1 MRLKLKIQSYAG
13 KQVPHSNES
22 ECYFDTQGGSIGRG
36 QGNTWTLGYDAH
48 LSRRHVV
55 IEQRNGIYY
64 ISDMSSNG
72 VFINQSNTPLGRN
85 NSRVISD
92 GDIIQIGEHNILAEM
107 IDDSMSASL
116 PIGFEDIPVSQ
127 DKPPYFSDP
136 TGSQDYAFS
145 DLGFISSNKS
155 DASSSDDPFGDVFNP
170 RPKHQ
175 KPEVKQENEQF
186 NSIHDAF
193 KFDAECPPQKT
204 DEPNPNIFTPPA
216 PPPEYEHRRIDA
228 VTDTKKHAQECLHH
242 RLEGAGLN
250 PDRLKQKL
258 PKEVYYT
265 IGRILRNSIQGTIEL
280 LRGRTEIKNHLR
292 LDRTVIGDMQNN
304 PLKFM
309 PNAEQVMIYF
319 FTSGNE
325 ADKTYLALPDAMQ
338 EAFDDLKA
346 HQFAVTAAMQQ
357 ALLTTVRHH
366 FSPENL
372 KMKLEKTNK
381 LSSKIPFQREAK
393 LWDMFESLYNDI
405 EHEASENFQAILD
418 KEVAKIYATHVKE
431 IKRQHSASHKKE
443 N

>member
-13 KQVPHSNES
+13 KQVPRSAEN
-22 ECYFDTQGGSIGRG
+22 ECYFDAQGGSIGRG
-36 QGNTWTLGYDAH
+36 QGNTWILSYDAH

-55 IEQRNGIYY
+55 IEQRNGMYY

-72 VFINQSNTPLGRN
+72 VFINQSNTPIGRN
-85 NSRVISD
+85 NSRIVND
-92 GDIIQIGEHNILAEM
+92 GDIIQIGEHKILAEM
-107 IDDSMSASL
+107 VDNSMGDSTPRRFEEMPVAPPSL
-116 PIGFEDIPVSQ
+116 
-127 DKPPYFSDP
+127 FSDP
-136 TGSQDYAFS
+136 AISQGHVFS
-145 DLGFISSNKS
+145 DIGLTPSSRG
-155 DASSSDDPFGDVFNP
+155 DESSSDDPFGDVFNP

-175 KPEVKQENEQF
+175 ASAVHQENEQF

-193 KFDAECPPQKT
+193 KFDAGYPPQKV
-204 DEPNPNIFTPPA
+204 DESNPKIFDPPFQQ
-216 PPPEYEHRRIDA
+216 PPTYEDRKVNAITH
-228 VTDTKKHAQECLHH
+228 TNTSPQEFL
-242 RLEGAGLN
+242 RYLLEGAGLN
-250 PDRLKQKL
+250 PDRLKQEL
-258 PKEVYYT
+258 PKEVYYI
-265 IGRILRNSIQGTIEL
+265 IGRVILESVQGTMEL

-292 LDRTVIGDMQNN
+292 LDRTVIGDIQNN

-319 FTSGNE
+319 FTSEND
-325 ADKTYLALPDAMQ
+325 ADKTYLPLPDAIQ

-418 KEVAKIYATHVKE
+418 REVAKTYAAHVKE
-431 IKRQHSASHKKE
+431 IKHQRGTSRKKE